1 MKKVLVILIVVL
13 VINISLF
20 AETVGKI
27 IAKVGR
33 EIILQSDL
41 DKRIQQIDAAGM
53 LSPEITKSDILN
65 DMIESEIILQ
75 KAKQEEYEIDEEQI
89 KAMAES
95 QIKQIASQFPSEFEF
110 KKELRSAG
118 LTVLD
123 LKEYYIQM
131 ITEQNLKEKII
142 QNKIKNKIHITE
154 VEVEDYYNEHKGEIP
169 PRPAMDQIGMIKRT
183 IKPGKET
190 NNKALAE
197 INKLRDKLIEGA
209 EFTEIAREH
218 SDCPSGTSG
227 GDLGFFGRGTM
238 VKPFEETAFNLMP
251 GEISEVIKTDFGYH
265 IIKVDEKREGEVKAS
280 HILKKIEQTEE
291 DVQATIKLM
300 ENLLDRLNKGEDFFE
315 IAKTYSEDDSTA
327 VKGGIIGEFPSNN
340 YPEFYKEYFAG
351 IGYGEYSSLIREE
364 NDIYIF
370 AKLKQITERPYR
382 YEELYDKLRELVI
395 SQKEMQLYENWIK
408 ELIQETYIE
417 ILLEE

>member
-1 MKKVLVILIVVL
+1 MKKTFVIIFVL
-13 VINISLF
+13 VINVGLF
-20 AETVGKI
+20 TETVDRI
-27 IAKVGR
+27 VAKAGR

-89 KAMAES
+89 KSMAES
-95 QIKQIASQFPSEFEF
+95 QIKQIVSQFPSEFEF

-154 VEVEDYYNEHKGEIP
+154 VEVEDYYNENKDEIP

-209 EFTEIAREH
+209 DFTEIAKEH
-218 SDCPSGTSG
+218 SDCPSGVSG

-265 IIKVDEKREGEVKAS
+265 IIKVDEKREDEVKAS

-291 DVQATIKLM
+291 DVQAMIKLM

-315 IAKTYSEDDSTA
+315 IAKIYSEDDSTA
-327 VKGGIIGEFPSNN
+327 VKGGIIGEFPSND
-340 YPEFYKEYFAG
+340 YPEFYKEYFEG
-351 IGYGEYSSLIREE
+351 MGYGEYSSLIREE

-370 AKLKQITERPYR
+370 TKLKQIPERSYR
-382 YEELYDKLRELVI
+382 YEEVYDKLRELVI

-408 ELIQETYIE
+408 ELIQETYVE

>member
-131 ITEQNLKEKII
+131 ITEQTLKEKII

-209 EFTEIAREH
+209 DFTEIAKEH

-340 YPEFYKEYFAG
+340 LPEFYKEYFEG
-351 IGYGEYSSLIREE
+351 IGYGECSSLIREE

-370 AKLKQITERPYR
+370 TKLKQIPERTYR
-382 YEELYDKLRELVI
+382 YEEVYDKLRELVI

>member
-131 ITEQNLKEKII
+131 VTEQNLKEKII

-209 EFTEIAREH
+209 DFTEIATEH
-218 SDCPSGTSG
+218 SDCPSGASG

-238 VKPFEETAFNLMP
+238 VKQFEETAFNLMP

-340 YPEFYKEYFAG
+340 LPEFYKEYFEG
-351 IGYGEYSSLIREE
+351 IGYGECSSLIREE

-370 AKLKQITERPYR
+370 TKLKQIPERTYR
-382 YEELYDKLRELVI
+382 YEEVYDKLRELVI

>member
-1 MKKVLVILIVVL
+1 MKKGLVILIVVL
-13 VINISLF
+13 VINFSLF
-20 AETVGKI
+20 AEIVGEI

-53 LSPEITKSDILN
+53 FSPEITKSDILN

-110 KKELRSAG
+110 KKELRSTG

-123 LKEYYIQM
+123 LKEYYTQM
-131 ITEQNLKEKII
+131 ITEQTLKEKII

-154 VEVEDYYNEHKGEIP
+154 VEVEDYYNEHKDEIP

-209 EFTEIAREH
+209 DFTEIAKER
-218 SDCPSGTSG
+218 SDCPSGASG

-238 VKPFEETAFNLMP
+238 VKTFEETAFNLMP

-265 IIKVDEKREGEVKAS
+265 IIKVDEKREDEVKAS

-340 YPEFYKEYFAG
+340 YPEFYKEYFEG

-395 SQKEMQLYENWIK
+395 SKKEMQLYENWIK